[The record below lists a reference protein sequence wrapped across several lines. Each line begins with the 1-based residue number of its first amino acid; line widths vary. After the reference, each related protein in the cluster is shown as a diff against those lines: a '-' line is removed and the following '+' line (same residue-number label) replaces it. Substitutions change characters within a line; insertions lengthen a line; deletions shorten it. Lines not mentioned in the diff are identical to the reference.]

1 MSVERGSNR
10 HRFSEGLSPIRNR
23 FSGEFVSVE
32 RGSNPEQYY
41 ICKSM
46 SLWATEKQTSRETT
60 NISKANDLLTTLS
73 RNILVSAVI
82 PFEGVTPTQK

>member
-1 MSVERGSNR
+1 
-10 HRFSEGLSPIRNR
+10 
-23 FSGEFVSVE
+23 
-32 RGSNPEQYY
+32 
-41 ICKSM
+41 M
-46 SLWATEKQTSRETT
+46 SLWATEKQASRETT